1 MKSVGVGLLG
11 DFKDVGKNLGKK
23 GTSSDITLYNYKQ
36 GKDSVFFIEPTKYP
50 EKIQSLIYTINMM
63 DYPLVFIEEIKGELA
78 ETLLLLDMM
87 GINEGS
93 FVVGEYVDME
103 QLKAILS
110 NTSMKNFQIRE
121 REYIKLREDMLSL
134 PQEVAG
140 KVSNDIKKVVIDHFF
155 TVRSVGT
162 VILGRVKKGTL
173 RIHDNLILYP
183 TEKKAVIR
191 SIQINDKNYQEA
203 PIFSRVGLA
212 LKGLSSEDV
221 ERGMI
226 LSDGDLEVSKEIHL
240 NMTWNPYSNKEIKIG
255 ENYQVAIGLQI
266 VSCNVVE
273 KNGDDIILKLIKP
286 VVYEK
291 GERAILLDGSA
302 KIRILGISELL

>member
-1 MKSVGVGLLG
+1 LKSIGVGLLG
-11 DFKDVGKNLGKK
+11 DFKDTGKNLGKK

-36 GKDSVFFIEPTKYP
+36 GEDSVFFIEPTKYP

-87 GINEGS
+87 GIKEGS
-93 FVVGEYVDME
+93 FVVGEYVDVE
-103 QLKAILS
+103 QLKTILS

-121 REYIKLREDMLSL
+121 MDYIKLREDMLSL

-140 KVSNDIKKVVIDHFF
+140 KVNNDFKKVVIDHFF

-173 RIHDNLILYP
+173 RIHDNLRLYP
-183 TEKKAVIR
+183 TEKNAMIR
-191 SIQINDKNYQEA
+191 SIQVNDKNYQEA
-203 PIFSRVGLA
+203 PTFSRVGLA
-212 LKGLSSEDV
+212 LKGLSSEDI

-226 LSDGDLEVSKEIHL
+226 LSDGDLEVSKEITL
-240 NMTWNPYSNKEIKIG
+240 NMVWNPYSNREIKVG

-273 KNGDDIILKLIKP
+273 KNGEDIKLKLIKS